1 MSVQFSKGIPEKGY
15 SKPEIWD
22 QRPGTPGW
30 TKNPGPKITWRNI
43 GSSMT
48 EVGSGS

>member
-22 QRPGTPGW
+22 QIPGTPRLDQE
-30 TKNPGPKITWRNI
+30 PGTQNYLAE
-43 GSSMT
+43 SSIQYD
-48 EVGSGS
+48 